1 MKSKIR
7 WTLLF
12 ILTSALSSSAC
23 VRHGSAGSESASRER
38 ARNRATIISLLGKP
52 LTTEPAASS
61 RKKLQDDLLAAR
73 VARDEDVD
81 DPSKIV
87 WVGRRL
93 GYLWRIN
100 DAIEVYALGI
110 AEFPDYA
117 PLYRHRGHR
126 LISARRFREAIV
138 DLERAATLIA
148 GKADEIEQDGA
159 PNERGIPLTT
169 TAFNVWYHLGLAR
182 YLTRDFEG
190 AFAAF
195 RKARKSG
202 RGFDD
207 NLVATMDWMYMSL
220 RQLGRR
226 QEAAALLESINPDM
240 KMIENTAYHRRTLM
254 YKGLLT
260 PDELLDLDSA
270 SDLDLATLGYG
281 LGNWYL
287 YNGHTDR
294 AVEVFRRLIAGPYW
308 PAFGYIAAEA
318 ELAALSD

>member
-52 LTTEPAASS
+52 LTTEPVASS

-73 VARDEDVD
+73 VARDENVD

-138 DLERAATLIA
+138 DLERAARLIA

-169 TAFNVWYHLGLAR
+169 TAFNGWYYLGLAR
-182 YLTRDFEG
+182 YLT
-190 AFAAF
+190 
-195 RKARKSG
+195 
-202 RGFDD
+202 
-207 NLVATMDWMYMSL
+207 
-220 RQLGRR
+220 
-226 QEAAALLESINPDM
+226 
-240 KMIENTAYHRRTLM
+240 
-254 YKGLLT
+254 
-260 PDELLDLDSA
+260 
-270 SDLDLATLGYG
+270 
-281 LGNWYL
+281 
-287 YNGHTDR
+287 
-294 AVEVFRRLIAGPYW
+294 
-308 PAFGYIAAEA
+308 
-318 ELAALSD
+318 